1 MCAPVVLS
9 AVPATGRVRGAR
21 FRRRDGGYLSR
32 SYSDVA
38 RASVASSRRSFRASP
53 FGMCSSPVPALL
65 SRCLCDTAT

>member
-65 SRCLCDTAT
+65 PRCFCDTAT